1 MGCGSPPL
9 IFGAWGYVDDVT
21 PHLAWQH
28 LPDIYISLTSPITPR
43 ESGTP
48 GVKSRFCPKIQDRTV
63 NA

>member
-28 LPDIYISLTSPITPR
+28 LPDIFLAYITYYSY
-43 ESGTP
+43 SGIRNLR
-48 GVKSRFCPKIQDRTV
+48 S
-63 NA
+63 